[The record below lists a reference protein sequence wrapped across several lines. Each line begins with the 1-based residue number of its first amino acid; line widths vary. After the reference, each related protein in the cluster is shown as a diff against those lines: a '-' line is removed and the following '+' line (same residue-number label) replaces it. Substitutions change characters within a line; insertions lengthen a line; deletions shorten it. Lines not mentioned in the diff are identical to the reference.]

1 MFLRS
6 ARGDTATNMLLSVSL
21 DELGLD
27 FDDDNAER
35 LYDVYPR
42 TEKLECM

>member
-1 MFLRS
+1 MAS
-6 ARGDTATNMLLSVSL
+6 NKLLSVSL

-27 FDDDNAER
+27 FDDDNTER
-35 LYDVYPR
+35 LYNVYPR

>member
-1 MFLRS
+1 M
-6 ARGDTATNMLLSVSL
+6 ATNMLLSVSL